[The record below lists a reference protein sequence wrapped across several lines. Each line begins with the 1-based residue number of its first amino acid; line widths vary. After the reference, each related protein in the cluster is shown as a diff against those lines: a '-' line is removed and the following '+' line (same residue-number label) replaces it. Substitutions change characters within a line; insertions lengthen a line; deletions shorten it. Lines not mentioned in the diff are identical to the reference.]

1 MLQSR
6 RCRVRIARWSIDPQT
21 VEQGVT
27 LTAIGMGIAF
37 GLLFVLTLLI
47 ALMGRILRP
56 SSGEA
61 AAAALEP
68 DSEAR
73 RKALAAVV
81 AVNAALAQRKDDLL
95 PAEGPST
102 GSGRAVL

>member
-61 AAAALEP
+61 AA